1 MPSSLCSSLSKFGIV
16 FKTGVERDLID
27 SITQNASIAIRY
39 EDFVQAIQAA
49 MRYEAATILFFLS
62 SSHLIVRVITSS
74 LGWMWALTK

>member
-1 MPSSLCSSLSKFGIV
+1 MFVVNIIYALSLCSSLSKFGIV

-49 MRYEAATILFFLS
+49 MRYEAATIYSFSPL
-62 SSHLIVRVITSS
+62 HISS
-74 LGWMWALTK
+74 LGSSHRR

>member
-1 MPSSLCSSLSKFGIV
+1 MSSSLCSSLSKFGMV

-49 MRYEAATILFFLS
+49 MRYEANPFILCLLLPLPLKLS
-62 SSHLIVRVITSS
+62 FISS
-74 LGWMWALTK
+74 LGWIRVSTK

>member
-1 MPSSLCSSLSKFGIV
+1 MV

-49 MRYEAATILFFLS
+49 MR
-62 SSHLIVRVITSS
+62 
-74 LGWMWALTK
+74 